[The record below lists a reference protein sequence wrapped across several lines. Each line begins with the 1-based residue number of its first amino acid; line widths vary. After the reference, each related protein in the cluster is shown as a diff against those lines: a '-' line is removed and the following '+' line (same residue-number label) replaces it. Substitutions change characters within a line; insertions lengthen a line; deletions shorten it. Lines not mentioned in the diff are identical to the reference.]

1 MRRALP
7 GLIAVLAVL
16 GLLGM
21 HGIGAHGFAGYD
33 VEAQAGTVSVLSAHG
48 STPPDRMPA
57 HVGGVGAHGFAGHD
71 TPAQAGL
78 VSVHAAGHAAT
89 PDGMPAHDGV
99 SLPRSAEI
107 APRGGAH
114 PAMACMVVLL
124 LAMSFLLPHARRV
137 TTDRGTPPT
146 AAFFR
151 VAVADAPPRP
161 PSLHALCISR
171 T

>member
-1 MRRALP
+1 MRGALP

-21 HGIGAHGFAGYD
+21 HGIGAHGFAGHD
-33 VEAQAGTVSVLSAHG
+33 VEAQAGTVSALSVHPAHG
-48 STPPDRMPA
+48 STPPDR
-57 HVGGVGAHGFAGHD
+57 
-71 TPAQAGL
+71 
-78 VSVHAAGHAAT
+78 
-89 PDGMPAHDGV
+89 MPAHDGV

-137 TTDRGTPPT
+137 TMDRGTPPT